1 MIRWSSSLLLC
12 LLAFPAWAQ
21 GPMCGKYE
29 EAEKHLKEKYGEQV
43 AMVGNMS
50 NETASAT
57 AQFWMNRQTKTWT
70 ILVVDDKGNACVVA
84 AGDELRV
91 AAPPKPADVKS

>member
-1 MIRWSSSLLLC
+1 MTRWSFSLLC
-12 LLAFPAWAQ
+12 LLAFPAMAQ
-21 GPMCGKYE
+21 NPCGKYA

-50 NETASAT
+50 NETTSAT
-57 AQFWMNRQTKTWT
+57 AQFWINRASKTWT
-70 ILVVDDKGNACVVA
+70 VLVVDDKGNACVVA
-84 AGDELRV
+84 AGDELRI